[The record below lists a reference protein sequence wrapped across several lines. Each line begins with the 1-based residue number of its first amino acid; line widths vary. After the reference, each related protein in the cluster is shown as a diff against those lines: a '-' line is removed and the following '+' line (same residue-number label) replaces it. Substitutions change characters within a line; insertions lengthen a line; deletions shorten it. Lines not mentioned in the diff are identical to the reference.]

1 MEESMPAT
9 RCQCIWI
16 RWWISHQMHSYLMA
30 GTYSSIN
37 IYRCRPTSSAVSWSS
52 LL

>member
-16 RWWISHQMHSYLMA
+16 RWWISHQMH
-30 GTYSSIN
+30 
-37 IYRCRPTSSAVSWSS
+37 
-52 LL
+52 